1 MEKIFKPAWVNVECA
16 LPIRPRKNPC
26 RFGKEEANQC
36 DTAIHHTHT
45 TGKAGHITIQERV
58 VFLWWLIYG
67 GVILFIYYFIIIIF
81 FYYIL
86 YSSSTTTTNT
96 KMKKKKIIIIIYIL
110 KILFNNRVIKID
122 HFSGKKN
129 YGGGALALF

>member
-26 RFGKEEANQC
+26 RFGNEEANQC

-58 VFLWWLIYG
+58 VLWWLIYG
-67 GVILFIYYFIIIIF
+67 GGYYYFLYFIILLLINN
-81 FYYIL
+81 YYIL
-86 YSSSTTTTNT
+86 LQQFKSKST
-96 KMKKKKIIIIIYIL
+96 KFLY
-110 KILFNNRVIKID
+110 
-122 HFSGKKN
+122 
-129 YGGGALALF
+129 